1 MPDLL
6 ILREL
11 NGGPRAENIIRR
23 FCERTG
29 LEPEQHE
36 DSAMFELGPEDHQL
50 DVVRTLTE
58 IDPEWAEHLSLGD
71 PAAEPS
77 SD

>member
-6 ILREL
+6 VLVKQSE
-11 NGGPRAENIIRR
+11 GPRAENIIRR
-23 FCERTG
+23 FAERTG
-29 LEPEQHE
+29 LEPEQ
-36 DSAMFELGPEDHQL
+36 DGGSVTFLLRPEDHQIE
-50 DVVRTLTE
+50 VVRTLTE
-58 IDPEWAEHLSLGD
+58 IDPEWAEHLALRD